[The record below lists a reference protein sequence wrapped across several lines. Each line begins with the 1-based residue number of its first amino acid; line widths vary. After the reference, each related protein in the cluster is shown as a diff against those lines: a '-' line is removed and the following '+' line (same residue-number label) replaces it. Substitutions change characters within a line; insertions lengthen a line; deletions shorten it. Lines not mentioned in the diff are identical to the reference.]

1 MLFLIGCEGSIV
13 VCISPLTSI
22 MMDQRE
28 KFVLKGI
35 SAEFIGEAQDDEDA
49 VKRVVQGSVQLVFI
63 TPESLIC
70 NPVYRNMLATKH
82 YME

>member
-1 MLFLIGCEGSIV
+1 
-13 VCISPLTSI
+13 
-22 MMDQRE
+22 MDQRE

-82 YME
+82 YKEKMVALAIDEAHCVKTW